1 MLVFVLIFN
10 PFSSLDDNP
19 LLLHADDMH
28 IEIPVENLQL
38 LRRGPGPDRDSNID
52 FDVFISYSSLDRD
65 FVKDCIYTELITT
78 HSVCIDFKDFEAGL
92 YITDNIANS
101 VFRSRKTL
109 LVVTRNFLKG
119 VWTFFE
125 MQLAQGR
132 IAEGHDVLILVL
144 VENIPFQELPK
155 LLQHYRNTKT
165 YLEYFNEDVR
175 PHFWDRLRS
184 AIGPS
189 LRQETH
195 MDDDV

>member
-1 MLVFVLIFN
+1 MRRA
-10 PFSSLDDNP
+10 PGLD
-19 LLLHADDMH
+19 H
-28 IEIPVENLQL
+28 
-38 LRRGPGPDRDSNID
+38 DSDID
-52 FDVFISYSSLDRD
+52 FDVFVSYSSLDRD
-65 FVKDCIYTELITT
+65 FVKNSLYAELTTT

-92 YITDNIANS
+92 YIPDNIANS

-119 VWTFFE
+119 VWTYFE

-132 IAEGHDVLILVL
+132 LAEGHDVLILVL
-144 VENIPFQELPK
+144 VEDIPVHELPK
-155 LLQHYRNTKT
+155 PLQHYRKTKT

-189 LRQETH
+189 LNQGTES
-195 MDDDV
+195 DEGV